1 MRELDGP
8 EDTATCTSSTEVDQL
23 FDPFAEPAS
32 LRSKKAAA
40 AVEGAKANAT
50 DKATEAS
57 TAVFIVGGGIAPR
70 EGSRP
75 GKI

>member
-8 EDTATCTSSTEVDQL
+8 EDTDTFTLSTEVDQL
-23 FDPFAEPAS
+23 FEPFAEPAS
-32 LRSKKAAA
+32 LKSKKAAA
-40 AVEGAKANAT
+40 AVDGAKANAT
-50 DKATEAS
+50 DKVTEAS

-70 EGSRP
+70 EVSRP